1 MDVTGSY
8 ALQIHDGLLLKEH
21 LNGIQESQSL
31 KYGCLEQC
39 GERSSK
45 IFDFMKS
52 SKEVSFY

>member
-31 KYGCLEQC
+31 KVVCLEGCVLPLNIRQPTANW
-39 GERSSK
+39 
-45 IFDFMKS
+45 ILP
-52 SKEVSFY
+52 